1 MSDDEFEENLDG
13 EFNVE
18 EGQEF
23 DNSVDGSDEGDESSK
38 ASFSEMLANPMIK
51 LAVVGGVVLLGTI
64 GFLMMPSGDE
74 QELKTVVRAGNTAGV
89 EYVPGQEKLDP
100 AYKKA
105 LEESNKQQAE
115 QASRTGASALPAPT
129 EVNKAD
135 EDKNSADLTGGGDK
149 DPLEEWKLSA
159 DRRKQSEGGVSG
171 SGIGDDSEANKNCT
185 PTLDQCRDL
194 MKDAGLLEEMC
205 ADALKDSGL
214 LEQMCKDLLKN
225 SNVLDDM
232 CRDKMTKD
240 PTLGAMSVD
249 QCKKLLGDMGLL
261 DGLNATAIDLSKK
274 VCPPGILCD
283 KDGNVML
290 DANGNPIRLDDAGK
304 KVCPEGFL
312 CDANGNVMLDAN
324 GNPIRTTDA
333 NGNKICPE
341 GFLCDANGNVMRDA
355 NGNPIRLADAG
366 KKACPEGFLCDA
378 NGNVMLDANG
388 NPIRTTDANGN
399 KICPEGF
406 LCDAN
411 GNVMRD
417 ANGNPI
423 RLADAGKKMCPE
435 GFLCDESGNP
445 IGAIGIDP
453 LLGANGAGD
462 GMASF
467 VDPRKAANGSG
478 VSNPEEVKMLAD
490 QMRAIVAT
498 IVPEAMQQQIITSKE
513 SPYEKMLSDQDEA
526 EALKKASKGGVGAAG
541 AAAAGGAASG
551 AAAGA
556 GAGAGDAGDEQRAL
570 EKAIVVPGE
579 IFYAQTVTEVNSDV
593 ESTVLATILTGPLTG
608 GRAIGSFSLE
618 GEALTLTF
626 KTVVKDDVSYK
637 IDGVA
642 IDQETYLPGM
652 ATEVD
657 SHYFDRIF
665 LPAAAKFIEGYSAA
679 IAETGTTTKESSSG
693 DTETTEK
700 PEASPKESLYAGFEE
715 AAATVAEVVGEDAD
729 KPITV
734 KIKRGTT
741 FGILMLKK
749 VTVGDAM

>member
-366 KKACPEGFLCDA
+366 KK
-378 NGNVMLDANG
+378 
-388 NPIRTTDANGN
+388 
-399 KICPEGF
+399 
-406 LCDAN
+406 
-411 GNVMRD
+411 
-417 ANGNPI
+417 
-423 RLADAGKKMCPE
+423 MCPE

-541 AAAAGGAASG
+541 AAAAGGVASG